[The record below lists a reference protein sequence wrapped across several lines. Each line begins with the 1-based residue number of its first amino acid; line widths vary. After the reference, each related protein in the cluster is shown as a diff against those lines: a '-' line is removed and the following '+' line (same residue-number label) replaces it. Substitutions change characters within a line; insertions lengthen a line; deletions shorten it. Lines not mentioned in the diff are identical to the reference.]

1 MNTKAKTVQIPDGKG
16 LRFRFAA
23 CPGVLKTG
31 ILPKRLPVGARIY
44 DLTDLQ
50 TEKEVIKILKK
61 CNSAIVAFSGGVDSS
76 YLAFLAMREIPG
88 PVTLVTA
95 VSPSTSSLQK
105 QLVRQFLDAH
115 GGEHV
120 FIGTREMEDE
130 RYRQNPPERCYYCKR
145 VILGRIRDLR
155 DETGGEVLL
164 DGSNADDQHDYRP
177 GSKAVSEFGV
187 VSPLAVAGMTKQDIR
202 ERSRALGLPT
212 WDLPSMPCLA
222 SRIPYGVEITEE
234 AFRKIEQ
241 AEDFIRGLGVRTF
254 RVRHHDNLARIE
266 VSSDEFS
273 SFLSVEFMEAIHSR
287 LREIGYQYVALN
299 LVPFKSGSLNE
310 EILQLTIDD

>member
-1 MNTKAKTVQIPDGKG
+1 MRSRI
-16 LRFRFAA
+16 FAL
-23 CPGVLKTG
+23 PGSVKMKL
-31 ILPKRLPVGARIY
+31 LPYRCQVGARIY
-44 DLTDLQ
+44 GMEALQ
-50 TEKEVIKILKK
+50 KEKKVIEILKK

-105 QLVRQFLDAH
+105 QLVRQFLDSH

-120 FIGTREMEDE
+120 FLGTREMEDE

-155 DETGGEVLL
+155 DERGAEALL

-177 GSKAVSEFGV
+177 GARAVSEFGV
-187 VSPLAVAGMTKQDIR
+187 VSPLAEAGMTKQDIR
-202 ERSRALGLPT
+202 ERSRAHGLRT

-222 SRIPYGVEITEE
+222 SRIPYGIEITEE

-273 SFLSVEFMEAIHSR
+273 SFLSLEFMEAIHLR
-287 LREIGYQYVALN
+287 LREIGYQYVTLN
-299 LVPFKSGSLNE
+299 LVPFKSGSLNAGLRPASK
-310 EILQLTIDD
+310 I